1 MNKTLLL
8 QGVLCALLLAPIAPI
23 LPPAGAQSAPAASAP
38 MHARVIVKYKADA
51 TLLRKRALSVR
62 DQHAVQA
69 QTLGQRH
76 GLALRAGAGVHERA
90 HVVFASGMSSE
101 QLAATLSQDAEVEYA
116 VPDKR
121 KRAAVAATD
130 PRYAAGLGGTGPASG
145 QWYLR
150 PNGAGVLSSINVEPA
165 WDITLG
171 SSNIVVAVLD
181 TGVLFEHPD
190 LKTLAGGGNLLAG
203 YDMIADRDVANDGDG
218 RDADASDPGDW
229 LTLAEVTTPGGPFDQ
244 CAPGAEDSSWHG
256 TQTAGLIGAL
266 TNNGEGMASVGRT
279 VRVLPVR
286 VLGKCGGFDSDIV
299 AGMRWAAGLPVPGV
313 PANPVANRA
322 SVINLSLGGGGPCTQ
337 PYQDAADEITAA
349 GVTIVASAGNGTGHA
364 VNSPAN
370 CAWVIGVSGLRHI
383 GTKVGFS
390 DIGPEVSIS
399 APGGNCVDIGFG
411 QPCLYP
417 ILTTSNSGLTS
428 PGSSIYTDHFNASFG
443 TSFSA
448 PLVAGSAALLL
459 SVQPNLTPSEVR
471 TILRSTARPFPTTG
485 AEAGTTPCHAPNGI
499 DQLECYCTTSTC
511 GAGMLDAGAAVQ
523 LASVG
528 VLPRITL
535 SPAIAMVG
543 QVLTLGGATSLVG
556 SGRSIASYQWE
567 IVNNGG
573 IVTAFSGPAD
583 LANASI
589 TPTGVGQFSVSLT
602 VTDDLGATATTTS
615 NIAVTN
621 GVTPRIG
628 FNPGNPVA
636 RDPVFL
642 SATSSTVPVG
652 RTITNYQWN
661 IVNNGGVVS
670 GFSGSTVGATAT
682 IVPNAAGQ
690 FSVSLTITDSSGV
703 QATATSTISVAA
715 VPSTG
720 GGGGGGGGG
729 ALGGAWLALLSA
741 AVLALARRR

>member
-1 MNKTLLL
+1 MKNTLLL
-8 QGVLCALLLAPIAPI
+8 QGALCALLLAPVTPM
-23 LPPAGAQSAPAASAP
+23 LPPAGAQSAPATSAP
-38 MHARVIVKYKADA
+38 LNARVIVKYKASA

-90 HVVFASGMSSE
+90 HVVFASGMTSE
-101 QLAATLSQDAEVEYA
+101 QLAATLSQDSEVEYA

-121 KRAAVAATD
+121 KRLAVVATD
-130 PRYAAGLGGTGPASG
+130 PRYAAGLGGTGPATG

-181 TGVLFEHPD
+181 TGVRFEHPD
-190 LKTLAGGGNLLAG
+190 LKTLAHGSNLLAG
-203 YDMIADRDVANDGDG
+203 YDMIDDIDVGNDGNLRDG
-218 RDADASDPGDW
+218 EASDPGDW
-229 LTLAEVTTPGGPFDQ
+229 LDQ
-244 CAPGAEDSSWHG
+244 ADIDSGKYAPDCSALDIADSSWHG

-266 TNNGEGMASVGRT
+266 TNNAEGMASVGRT

-286 VLGKCGGFDSDIV
+286 VLGKCGGFDSDII
-299 AGMRWAAGLPVPGV
+299 AGMRWAAGLVVPGV

-322 SVINLSLGGGGPCTQ
+322 SVINLSLGGGGPCTLN
-337 PYQDAADEITAA
+337 YQEAVNEITAA
-349 GVTIVASAGNGTGHA
+349 GVTIVASAGNGTGLA

-370 CAWVIGVSGLRHI
+370 CAGVIGVSGLRHI

-399 APGGNCVDIGFG
+399 APGGNCVDLGLN

-417 ILTTSNSGLTS
+417 ILTTSNAGFTS

-485 AEAGTTPCHAPNGI
+485 AGAGADTAICHAPNGVE
-499 DQLECYCTTSTC
+499 QLECYCTTSTC

-523 LASVG
+523 LASVI
-528 VLPRITL
+528 VLPRITI
-535 SPAIAMVG
+535 SPAIAMAG
-543 QVLTLGGATSLVG
+543 QVLNLGGATSLVG
-556 SGRSIASYQWE
+556 SGRSASYQWA
-567 IVNNGG
+567 IINTGG
-573 IVTAFSGPAD
+573 IVTAFSAPA
-583 LANASI
+583 NVTNTSI
-589 TPTGVGQFSVSLT
+589 TPSGVGQFSVSLT
-602 VTDDLGATATTTS
+602 VTDDLGAQATTTS
-615 NIAVTN
+615 NIVVTN

-628 FNPGNPVA
+628 FTPAGPVA

-642 SATSSTVPVG
+642 NATASTVPAG
-652 RTITNYQWN
+652 RSIANYQWN

-670 GFSGSTVGATAT
+670 GFSGSTVGSTAT
-682 IVPNAAGQ
+682 IVPSAAGQ
-690 FSVSLTITDSSGV
+690 FSVSLTITDSTGA
-703 QATATSTISVAA
+703 QATATNTINVAA
-715 VPSTG
+715 PPPT
-720 GGGGGGGGG
+720 GGGGGGG
-729 ALGGAWLALLSA
+729 ALGATWLILLMV
-741 AVLALARRR
+741 AVLALARRRA